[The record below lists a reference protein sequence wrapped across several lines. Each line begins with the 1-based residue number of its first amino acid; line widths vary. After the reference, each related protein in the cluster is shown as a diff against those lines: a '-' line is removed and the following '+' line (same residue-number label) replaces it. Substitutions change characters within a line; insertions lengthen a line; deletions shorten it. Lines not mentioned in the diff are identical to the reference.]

1 MNEKKFTTAKDDIGS
16 TGVPIWNEHI
26 FFEPKNVVREFTAL
40 KSFSLVCGLDRSCKD
55 FY

>member
-26 FFEPKNVVREFTAL
+26 FFEPRNVVRII
-40 KSFSLVCGLDRSCKD
+40 SDQYSYHLD
-55 FY
+55 